1 MPAPKEE
8 KIEISVEDLVETL
21 TAQRNDAM
29 NELARVTA
37 ALRTLQRRQGNGAI
51 PEKAHDTRGVPTLP
65 SH

>member
-21 TAQRNDAM
+21 TAQRNDAL

-37 ALRTLQRRQGNGAI
+37 ALRTLQRRQGNGATET
-51 PEKAHDTRGVPTLP
+51 PHDARGVSALARN
-65 SH
+65 